1 MKFNQVKLYLPQGG
15 RTYCFKIPVWANPKK
30 RHFNTR
36 QSARKEAEIIRDDYL
51 TQCQVRGS
59 SQIYQDAFLDKVI
72 DAYLISKGHLAETT
86 LQKYTQTLNEFK
98 DFVVSKLARI
108 PKIQEIERQL
118 VEVHLQALLDKGL
131 TPQTRN
137 AKRDAISSLFIYA
150 VDSNW
155 LEKNPVEKIRGI
167 IELEAKHPEPLT
179 LAEVK
184 SILDY
189 LKKLGKSVSG
199 KKNRC
204 QSYYQ
209 IMAVVYYAGLRISEV
224 THLLKKD
231 IIFEEHRIQLEN
243 KILPKEYSGKRDKDG
258 RPIDK
263 KYRTKTKK
271 KGIPPIVPE
280 LEVILREWLPKV
292 KDNPSP
298 LLFPNLYG
306 GPIGY
311 DDIYKTVKKAGIKL
325 GFPPEK
331 ACKPCHRG
339 RHTFAS
345 ETRRYVEEPLVQ
357 QALGHTSNIMTRHYT
372 HLAPDHVYN
381 QFKGLSYGQDKKENV

>member
-1 MKFNQVKLYLPQGG
+1 MKFNKVKLYLPQGG
-15 RTYCFKIPVWANPKK
+15 KTYCFKIPAWAHPKK
-30 RHFNTR
+30 RHFNTH

-51 TQCQVRGS
+51 TQCQVRGNN
-59 SQIYQDAFLDKVI
+59 QIYQDAYLDQVI
-72 DAYLISKGHLAETT
+72 EAYLTSKGHLAETT
-86 LQKYTQTLNEFK
+86 LKKYTQTLNEFK
-98 DFVVSKLARI
+98 DFVVSKLART
-108 PKIQEIERQL
+108 PKIQEIEKQL
-118 VEVHLQALLDKGL
+118 IEIHLQALLDKGL

-155 LEKNPVEKIRGI
+155 LEKNPVEKIKGI
-167 IELEAKHPEPLT
+167 TELEAKHPDPLT
-179 LAEVK
+179 LGEVK
-184 SILDY
+184 VILDY
-189 LKKLGKSVSG
+189 LKNLGLSVSG
-199 KKNRC
+199 RKNRC
-204 QSYYQ
+204 QCYYQ

-231 IIFEEHRIQLEN
+231 IIFKEHRIQLEN
-243 KILPKEYSGKRDKDG
+243 KILPKEYSGKRDKEG
-258 RPIDK
+258 RPIEK
-263 KYRTKTKK
+263 KYKTKTKI

-298 LLFPNLYG
+298 LLFPNLNG
-306 GPIGY
+306 CPVDY

-331 ACKPCHRG
+331 SCKPCHRG
-339 RHTFAS
+339 RHTFTS
-345 ETRRYVEEPLVQ
+345 ETRKYVEEPLVQ

-381 QFKGLSYGQDKKENV
+381 QFKGLSYGQNKKENV